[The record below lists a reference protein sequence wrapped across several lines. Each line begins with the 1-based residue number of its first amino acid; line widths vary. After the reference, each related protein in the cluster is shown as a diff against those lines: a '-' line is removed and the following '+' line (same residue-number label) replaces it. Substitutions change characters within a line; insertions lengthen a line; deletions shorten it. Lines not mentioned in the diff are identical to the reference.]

1 MKTNIFS
8 GKLKVVILGLVASIV
23 LSGILAP
30 HAISA
35 QAPAPTPKVVKTIV
49 MVATAY
55 SSTPDQTDDTPN
67 ITASN
72 KEVRDGFVANNGLK
86 FGTKIRMPELYG
98 DKIFVVEDRMHK
110 RKGVR
115 QIDIWKP
122 TYSAAKNFGVK
133 WNIKV
138 EVLES

>member
-1 MKTNIFS
+1 MKNNIFS

-23 LSGILAP
+23 LSGTVTP
-30 HAISA
+30 QTISA
-35 QAPAPTPKVVKTIV
+35 EVPKPKVVKTIV

-55 SSTPDQTDDTPN
+55 SSSPDQTDDTPD

-72 KEVRDGFVANNGLK
+72 KKVRDGFVANNGLK
-86 FGTKIRMPELYG
+86 FGTKVRLPDLYG
-98 DKIFVVEDRMHK
+98 DKIFIVEDRMHK

-122 TYSAAKNFGVK
+122 SYAAAKNFGVK
-133 WNIKV
+133 WNVRV
-138 EVLES
+138 EVLEG